1 MVQYWGLCFSYSLLM
16 IYKSGSRT
24 LWMRMFA
31 DDVKIWSVNGN
42 GTDTDNHSL
51 QEDLS
56 RLIRWF
62 SKWLLQLLKQMQG
75 HAH

>member
-1 MVQYWGLCFSYSLLM
+1 
-16 IYKSGSRT
+16 
-24 LWMRMFA
+24 MFA

-42 GTDTDNHSL
+42 GTHTDNHSL